1 MLLEQTLFIL
11 EDMDQPPYIIA
22 VDCPSGVDCDSGEA
36 ALREACI
43 PADLTVTMAA
53 VKQGLLKLPAFE
65 FVGQLTVVDIG
76 LPDDLA
82 SFHDLKTEVADYD
95 LVAGLLPERE
105 LDSHKGT
112 FGTALIAAG
121 SLNYTG
127 AALLAADSCVPRRG
141 RLGHPGS
148 A

>member
-1 MLLEQTLFIL
+1 
-11 EDMDQPPYIIA
+11 
-22 VDCPSGVDCDSGEA
+22 
-36 ALREACI
+36 
-43 PADLTVTMAA
+43 MAA

-82 SFHDLKTEVADYD
+82 SFHELKTEVADYD
-95 LVAGLLPERE
+95 LVAGLLPERG

-127 AALLAADSCVPRRG
+127 AALLAGRQPHTASGQAWSPWQCLNLCTPRSLVNSPKQPGFCFRMKQASSQKK
-141 RLGHPGS
+141 HPKYC
-148 A
+148 

>member
-1 MLLEQTLFIL
+1 LNL
-11 EDMDQPPYIIA
+11 
-22 VDCPSGVDCDSGEA
+22 S
-36 ALREACI
+36 
-43 PADLTVTMAA
+43 VT
-53 VKQGLLKLPAFE
+53 
-65 FVGQLTVVDIG
+65 LTVVDIG

-82 SFHDLKTEVADYD
+82 SFHELDTEVADYD

-127 AALLAADSCVPRRG
+127 AALLRG
-141 RLGHPGS
+141 PLPTAPGQGS
-148 A
+148 